1 MNKEEIKERVSL
13 FDLCKQY
20 GIKVKNNTIKCP
32 FHDDKHPSCSIYNN
46 GKNYH
51 CFSCGASGDIFKF
64 VMNMEDIPFFEAFKK
79 LGGNCKDFDKYKFE
93 EKRKKRRANEIVV
106 LLDCILAE
114 ATIRRKAKALKRL
127 EKEMF
132 AINPKMTS
140 KPLWSD
146 YLDDNGNELMP
157 VPPLIA
163 SYVYESFSIEKR
175 YQALDEMF
183 IHYEKQGY
191 RVCGYSSKHIYPLI
205 DEYLNICK
213 AKLADMKRLD
223 NVILKY
229 VSQ

>member
-1 MNKEEIKERVSL
+1 MANKFKTIQEYDQEIIRVANVVGL
-13 FDLCKQY
+13 
-20 GIKVKNNTIKCP
+20 T
-32 FHDDKHPSCSIYNN
+32 
-46 GKNYH
+46 KNY
-51 CFSCGASGDIFKF
+51 
-64 VMNMEDIPFFEAFKK
+64 K
-79 LGGNCKDFDKYKFE
+79 LKNDQMRY
-93 EKRKKRRANEIVV
+93 
-106 LLDCILAE
+106 
-114 ATIRRKAKALKRL
+114 LKRL

-146 YLDDNGNELMP
+146 YLDDNGNELVP